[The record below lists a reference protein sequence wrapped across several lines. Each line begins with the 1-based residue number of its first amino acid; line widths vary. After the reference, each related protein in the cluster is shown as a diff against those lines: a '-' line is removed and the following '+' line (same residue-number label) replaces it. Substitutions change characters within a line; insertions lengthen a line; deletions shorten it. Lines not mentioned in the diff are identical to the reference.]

1 MYTDKLSSENTTCL
15 NVYFASCCFF
25 LSCCCASLPSYA
37 QSAHGT
43 YTIRREVASTQSSI
57 LTGCILTAASKQPL
71 KVAMVAV
78 NGVMLTTDTA
88 GRFRAELLPGKYRI
102 RAGFIGYYRVDVKKL
117 KLRKGEQVALT
128 VLVVEDD
135 RPLY

>member
-1 MYTDKLSSENTTCL
+1 
-15 NVYFASCCFF
+15 
-25 LSCCCASLPSYA
+25 
-37 QSAHGT
+37 
-43 YTIRREVASTQSSI
+43 
-57 LTGCILTAASKQPL
+57 
-71 KVAMVAV
+71 MVAV